1 VNTSI
6 VTAIYDLD
14 RNNWDKAPQALSAPH
29 PGFFVRSLT
38 GEGSY
43 FTSFEVMLRIK
54 NDITVFTEEK
64 LRPLFEELQ
73 RNHSNIKVYY
83 RDIYSIF
90 NKELD
95 TIKRIQSLDSYKNGQ
110 TFPGNP
116 QIWNSGYVLV
126 NYLKAWFINEAM
138 KEAELNDNV
147 AWLDFGY
154 FKNSHGIEKGMSFD
168 IEYDF
173 TEKIH
178 FIQIMDIALPLTS
191 IRNIIRGNQ
200 VFIMGG
206 FFVTPKSL
214 AAKCWELMQDSFSY
228 LANQDLMDQ
237 DQTLM
242 FLAWQRHPEYFEV
255 HNHSQNKFHIT
266 QYSIHKPKV
275 D

>member
-1 VNTSI
+1 MKISI

-14 RNNWDKAPQALSAPH
+14 RDNWDKASQASAAPH
-29 PGFFVRSLT
+29 PRFFVRSLI

-43 FTSFEVMLRIK
+43 FASFEVMLRMK

-73 RNHSNIKVYY
+73 RKHSNIKVYY

-95 TIKRIQSLDSYKNGQ
+95 TIKRIQSLDSYKNSQ

-116 QIWNSGYVLV
+116 QIWNCGYILV

-138 KEAELNDNV
+138 KETELNNNI

-154 FKNSHGIEKGMSFD
+154 FKNSHGIEREMSFD
-168 IEYDF
+168 MEYNF
-173 TEKIH
+173 SEKIH
-178 FIQIMDIALPLTS
+178 FIQIMDIALPLVS
-191 IRNIIRGNQ
+191 IETIIKGNQ

-214 AAKCWELMQDSFSY
+214 AAKCWELMQDSFNY
-228 LANQDLMDQ
+228 LASKDLMDQ

-242 FLAWQRHPEYFEV
+242 FLAWQRYPEYFEV

-266 QYSIHKPKV
+266 QYSINQPKV
-275 D
+275 N